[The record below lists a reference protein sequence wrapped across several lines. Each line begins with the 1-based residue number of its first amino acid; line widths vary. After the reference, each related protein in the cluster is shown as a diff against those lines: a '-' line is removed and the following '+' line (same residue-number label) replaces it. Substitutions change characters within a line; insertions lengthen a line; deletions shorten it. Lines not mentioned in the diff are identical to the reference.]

1 MRLPRYTW
9 TVLITLALLAGL
21 VVAFRPQPIAVEL
34 APVRRGVF
42 QQTIDKDGKT
52 RVRQRYTVS
61 APLAGMV
68 QRLPWKV
75 GDVLHQGALVATIAP
90 SAPPFLDLRTEHEL
104 TERVGAA
111 EAAQQ
116 RTAADTARVQAV
128 LAQAQTDLRRAR
140 HLSTRGLVSQG
151 QLEQAELAVATARR
165 QLEAAQQAEH
175 AAEHDLAAA
184 RAALLQLRGEAPG
197 AQAAQK
203 LWHLYAPVP
212 GRVLKVWQESAG
224 VVSAGTPLL
233 DLADATDLEV
243 VVDLLSTEAVR
254 VQPGMPVF
262 IERSGLPQ
270 PLDGRVRMIEPVAF
284 TKVSA
289 LGVEEQR
296 VNVLIDLVSPYAHW
310 QELGDNYRVEVRILV
325 LHRDQAL
332 TLPTSALFRVQQRW
346 MVFVLTQGRAATRAV
361 TLGPRNAVE
370 ALVDSGVVEGEQVIV
385 YPSDAVRDG
394 VRVQA
399 R

>member
-203 LWHLYAPVP
+203 LWHIHAPVP